1 MVMSQSFLK
10 DQLKRIREMTEQM
23 ARVHDHATE
32 LSHEL
37 ERDRDAATNRD
48 PLAEVRDL
56 RIYSS
61 PDYPESESPDYP
73 ESDRAEARQREVSDS
88 RSVRRHVARDS
99 RRRRHR

>member
-1 MVMSQSFLK
+1 MSQSFLK

-23 ARVHDHATE
+23 ARVHDHATG

-61 PDYPESESPDYP
+61 PDYPES
-73 ESDRAEARQREVSDS
+73 DRAEARHREVSDS
-88 RSVRRHVARDS
+88 RSVLRHVARDS